1 MKKSVLLASVCAVFL
16 ATGVAA
22 TGVAAAETQSSS
34 AAMQQAYANLVSG
47 KADEA
52 VAGYSSI
59 IDNLDTPVAER
70 AMALLN
76 RALGLQ
82 KLERYED
89 AVADYSSALRLDAL
103 NAKTRAVALY
113 NRGLAHVRL
122 NNNFASVDDFT
133 NALYLDPYMAEAFYS
148 RANALRESGQ
158 YEYAL
163 IDYSRAISAGYR
175 HEHLAWYGKAL
186 TFKELGHKDEATAAF
201 LRAYAI
207 KPDFKPT
214 REQLSE
220 LGVDAPA
227 NPTQRQIKLAVL
239 PAQNLMADDIVT
251 GTTQSP
257 AIAVAKAERKEPVAP
272 PPSLL
277 SRIKPD
283 QPGVT
288 VAAAERATPVKSLP
302 QKPEAISVADV
313 GPVPESS
320 MTVVEEAKSAQAVAA
335 LDVRVEPVSAPAPE
349 TGTTNLAQH
358 ALDQKVS
365 EKLEGWT
372 VQLVSQRDAASAWQN
387 WDSIKLR
394 HGSLLDGAEA
404 AVVKADLGDQGIY
417 FRLRVHKLD
426 SKQVAASLC
435 RNLKRKGTNCF
446 IARAS

>member
-1 MKKSVLLASVCAVFL
+1 MKTSVLLASVCAAFL

-22 TGVAAAETQSSS
+22 TGVAAAETQKPS

-47 KADEA
+47 KADQA
-52 VAGYSSI
+52 VAGYTAI
-59 IDNLDTPVAER
+59 IDNPDAQVSER

-76 RALGLQ
+76 RALAHQ
-82 KLERYED
+82 KLDRHQD
-89 AVADYSSALRLDAL
+89 AVADYTSALRLDAL

-122 NNNFASVDDFT
+122 NDNFASVDDFT
-133 NALYLDPYMAEAFYS
+133 NALYLDPHMAEAFYS

-163 IDYSRAISAGYR
+163 LDYSRASAAGYR

-186 TFKELGHKDEATAAF
+186 TFKAMGHKDEATAAF

-214 REQLSE
+214 RDQLSE
-220 LGVDAPA
+220 LGVDAPE
-227 NPTQRQIKLAVL
+227 NPSEKQIKLAVL

-257 AIAVAKAERKEPVAP
+257 AVAVTKAERKEPVAP

-277 SRIKPD
+277 NRFKPD
-283 QPGVT
+283 TPGVT
-288 VAAAERATPVKSLP
+288 VAAAERATPLKPLP
-302 QKPEAISVADV
+302 SKPEAISVDDV
-313 GPVPESS
+313 GPVPDASEQ
-320 MTVVEEAKSAQAVAA
+320 VVAA
-335 LDVRVEPVSAPAPE
+335 VTETVSAPATQVNVEPVSAPAPKTE
-349 TGTTNLAQH
+349 TNLAQQ
-358 ALDQKVS
+358 AIDQQVS

-387 WDSIKLR
+387 WTSIKAR
-394 HGSLLDGAEA
+394 HGGLLEGAQA

-426 SKQVAASLC
+426 SKQEAASLC
-435 RNLKRKGTNCF
+435 RGLKRKGTSCF
-446 IARAS
+446 VARAS